1 MARRAELALLL
12 GAALLL
18 LTGLGR
24 TGLWAPDE
32 PRYAHIAEEVRSL
45 RHGAQGLV
53 VLHLNGE
60 VYTQKPPAYFWMAAA
75 AGAPLGRVTEAAAR
89 LPSAL
94 AGVALVLLTF
104 AFGQRLLGTRA
115 GLLGAALLLTSFDFA
130 WLARRVQL
138 DVVLA
143 LCETA
148 ALFAFW
154 QIRRGWQVDRG
165 EAPRRRTLALLHA
178 ALGLAILT
186 KGPVGFLV
194 PLLVIAT
201 TLALERRL
209 GSLPRLL
216 PPWALLLSLGP
227 ALLWLFSVVSLAP
240 PGYLEEAVGTNVF
253 GRFFEGTSHA
263 RPFYYYFYQ
272 LPVDFLPWTL
282 LLPAVYAVGRRH
294 VFPRSGERDPGP
306 AAAWT
311 FLLAW
316 VGVSFVF
323 FSLSGGKRG
332 LYLLP
337 TFPALALLCADAWLR
352 SVGDEGELPRPLTAA
367 LAGLGTVLA
376 LAGLAA
382 ALSPLAPLSDDVAW
396 GRVAACG
403 LSMIAIV
410 VAAVVAW
417 RRTQGPGSRIAIP
430 LAAVYAIELSIF
442 LLALPAL
449 DATKSPRSI
458 AIAAAALAG
467 PGGEIGLMGRR
478 AMAGGLVYYADLP
491 VEELSTPE
499 DVGNFLAAG
508 GRAVVVRA
516 KHLDWVRAEVPVEVR
531 ARFRE
536 GRRALLVVSPPRSE
550 HGADGE
556 PAAAQASARPTDP

>member
-45 RHGAQGLV
+45 RHGVQGLV

-60 VYTQKPPAYFWMAAA
+60 VYTQKPPGYFWMAAA

-104 AFGQRLLGTRA
+104 AFGRRLLGARA

-143 LCETA
+143 LFETA
-148 ALFAFW
+148 ALFAFC
-154 QIRRGWQVDRG
+154 QIERG

-178 ALGLAILT
+178 ALGLAILI

-201 TLALERRL
+201 TLAVERRL
-209 GSLPRLL
+209 GNLPRLL

-240 PGYLEEAVGTNVF
+240 PGYLQEAVGTNVF

-263 RPFYYYFYQ
+263 RPFYYYLYQ
-272 LPVDFLPWTL
+272 LPADFLPWTL
-282 LLPAVYAVGRRH
+282 LLPAVYVVARRH

-306 AAAWT
+306 ASAWT

-316 VGVSFVF
+316 VGVSFLF

-352 SVGDEGELPRPLTAA
+352 SVGDEGELPRPLALA
-367 LAGLGTVLA
+367 LAGMALVLA

-382 ALSPLAPLSDDVAW
+382 ALSPFAPLGEDVAS
-396 GRVAACG
+396 GRVVACG
-403 LSMIAIV
+403 LSLIAIM
-410 VAAVVAW
+410 VAAVLAW
-417 RRTQGPGSRIAIP
+417 RRTQGRVSRIAIP

-449 DATKSPRSI
+449 DATKSPRSV
-458 AIAAAALAG
+458 ALAAAALAG
-467 PGGEIGLMGRR
+467 PGGEIGLLGQR

-491 VEELSTPE
+491 VAELSTPG
-499 DVGNFLAAG
+499 DVGSFLAAG

-516 KHLDWVRAEVPVEVR
+516 KHLDWVRTEVPVEVR

-536 GRRALLVVSPPRSE
+536 GGRALLVVSPPRSE
-550 HGADGE
+550 HEADGE